1 MKSGN
6 DQKCTINIKININ
19 LANNLTGVMQGFA
32 YKNKIILWKKIMLLA
47 VKLQWFKK
55 NTWSL
60 KSIFKDDS
68 NETKPKSLGQLVW
81 KLRSVEY
88 AIVKTGK
95 NWLFFS
101 AVTISLSIIIEY
113 FLGFLW
119 KYLKFC

>member
-1 MKSGN
+1 M
-6 DQKCTINIKININ
+6 
-19 LANNLTGVMQGFA
+19 ANNLTGVMQGFA